1 VLLIEGAQTKTHTN
15 STQSSLTHSSEKI
28 VSLLLLVSLLQ
39 SPERERE
46 RERRDLK
53 SFSVMRER
61 ERRRSTVQS
70 EPLHQ
75 EVTSH
80 LNQQTHLLPPIY
92 IFCFALICFTLLL

>member
-46 RERRDLK
+46 REREKRLK
-53 SFSVMRER
+53 IIFSDERER
-61 ERRRSTVQS
+61 EKKKHSS
-70 EPLHQ
+70 K
-75 EVTSH
+75 
-80 LNQQTHLLPPIY
+80 
-92 IFCFALICFTLLL
+92 